1 MTGESPSAQP
11 IMAPIAIGEL
21 IDKITILEIKA
32 DRIHDPD
39 KVRNVRAELALL
51 QDLRDR
57 AGLNTSEMGGLA
69 DELRSINAALWEIED
84 DIRACEARG
93 DFGPRFVELARSVY
107 HSNDR
112 RSAVKKRIN
121 LAFGSAIVEEKSYAG
136 S

>member
-1 MTGESPSAQP
+1 MAGEILSAQP
-11 IMAPIAIGEL
+11 ILAPIAIGEL

-32 DRIHDPD
+32 ERIQDPE
-39 KVRNVRAELALL
+39 KAHNVRAELELL
-51 QDLRDR
+51 RDLRAR
-57 AGLNTSEMGGLA
+57 AGLNTSEMDGLT
-69 DELRSINAALWEIED
+69 DELRSINAVLWDIED

-121 LAFGSAIVEEKSYAG
+121 VAFGSAIVEEKSYAG
-136 S
+136 T

>member
-1 MTGESPSAQP
+1 MAEAPSAQP

-32 DRIHDPD
+32 ERIPD
-39 KVRNVRAELALL
+39 ADKLRNVRAELDLL
-51 QDLRDR
+51 RDLRDR
-57 AGLNTSEMGGLA
+57 AGLNTAEMSGLA
-69 DELRSINAALWEIED
+69 DELRAINVVLWEIED
-84 DIRACEARG
+84 DIRACEAQG
-93 DFGPRFVELARSVY
+93 DFGPRFVALARGVY

-136 S
+136 H

>member
-1 MTGESPSAQP
+1 MTGETPSAQP

-32 DRIHDPD
+32 ERIQDPD

-51 QDLRDR
+51 RDLRDR
-57 AGLNTSEMGGLA
+57 AGLSTSEMDGLA

-84 DIRACEARG
+84 DIRACEAQG
-93 DFGPRFVELARSVY
+93 DFGPRFIALARSVY

-136 S
+136 N